1 MRIIPLAVGDIIRM
15 KKAHPCGNADF
26 RVLRIGSDIR
36 IVCQKCGR
44 DITVPRE
51 KLEKNIKSV
60 QSVAKATGENHREP
74 KGEPN
79 G

>member
-26 RVLRIGSDIR
+26 RVLRIG
-36 IVCQKCGR
+36 CQKCGR

-60 QSVAKATGENHREP
+60 QSAAKAAGENHREP